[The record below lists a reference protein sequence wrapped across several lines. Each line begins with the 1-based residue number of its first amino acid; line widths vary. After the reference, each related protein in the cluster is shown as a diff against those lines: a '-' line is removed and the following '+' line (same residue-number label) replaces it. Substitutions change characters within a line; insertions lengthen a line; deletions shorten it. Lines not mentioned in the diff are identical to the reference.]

1 MPRPAVRGVLWS
13 VVAVLALSAAFA
25 ETPPAVGVQP
35 SVAADIPPSAPQPLT
50 ARDVKARL
58 AEITPSFPAP
68 YAQAV
73 LPVGVEPGAVR
84 LLGVDL
90 AQAGPVAASKRPRL
104 EGGRPLTLTAYW
116 VPSTRIVGRIPF
128 SLRFWLENFMVSRGE
143 DLAVGPGP
151 GQPPWE
157 PGVVQRQ
164 EYSVNL
170 SNVSSMLTGNARLSL
185 QLTPKSG
192 AGQPG
197 LVLQEMPVFLA
208 PQVGRGR
215 IRAELWEPLLAGP
228 AKTLSVSFRLCNEAR
243 VRVPVRV
250 EPGRAATTL
259 LVASAYA
266 YGSLPQDT
274 PVMEVTVEGREGAR
288 VVVLRSGVDTARTD
302 YDFFPPG
309 AQDHAKATIIDSQ
322 DADYLDSGGA
332 PFQRHRYLARLALD
346 PPVAEPRSV
355 SFRLLAD
362 VVVDVHEAALLF
374 GGADAP

>member
-1 MPRPAVRGVLWS
+1 MPRPAVRGVLLC
-13 VVAVLALSAAFA
+13 VFAVLAASAAPA
-25 ETPPAVGVQP
+25 ETPPA
-35 SVAADIPPSAPQPLT
+35 AETPQPLT
-50 ARDVKARL
+50 ARDIQARL
-58 AEITPSFPAP
+58 AEITPAFPAP
-68 YAQAV
+68 YVQAV

-104 EGGRPLTLTAYW
+104 EGGRPLTITAYW

-143 DLAVGPGP
+143 NLAVGPGP

-170 SNVSSMLTGNARLSL
+170 SGVAAMLTGNARISL

-192 AGQPG
+192 GGQPG

-208 PQVGRGR
+208 PHVGRGR
-215 IRAELWEPLLAGP
+215 IRAELWEPLLTGP
-228 AKTLSVSFRLCNEAR
+228 AKTLSASFRLCNEAR
-243 VRVPVRV
+243 VRIPVRT
-250 EPGRAATTL
+250 EPDSAATAI

-266 YGSLPQDT
+266 YGSLPQDA
-274 PVMEVTVEGREGAR
+274 PVMEVTVEGRDGAR
-288 VVVLRSGVDTARTD
+288 AVVLRSGVDTARTD
-302 YDFFPPG
+302 YDFFPSG
-309 AQDHAKATIIDSQ
+309 DQDHAKATIIDSQ

-346 PPVAEPRSV
+346 PPVPAPVAV
-355 SFRLLAD
+355 SFRLVSD
-362 VVVDVHEAALLF
+362 VVVDVHEVALLF